1 VFFNYNKGELKNKNM
16 KKSTKFLS
24 GFTVLLFG
32 LFLSATQ
39 AHADLIS
46 PPGIIPGTSFEGSVL
61 IIGAGIVVGIVALVS
76 WLVIRAIRR
85 KKNVIN
91 K

>member
-1 VFFNYNKGELKNKNM
+1 MNKT
-16 KKSTKFLS
+16 TKY
-24 GFTVLLFG
+24 
-32 LFLSATQ
+32 LSATVVLLSGVFLSTTS
-39 AHADLIS
+39 AYADLIS
-46 PPGIIPGTSFEGSVL
+46 PPGIIPGTSLESNVL
-61 IIGAGIVVGIVALVS
+61 VIGGGIVVGVVALIS

>member
-1 VFFNYNKGELKNKNM
+1 M
-16 KKSTKFLS
+16 KKLIKSLS
-24 GFTVLLFG
+24 SFTILLYG
-32 LFLSATQ
+32 LFLTATQ
-39 AHADLIS
+39 ARADLIS
-46 PPGIIPGTSFEGSVL
+46 PPGIIPGTSFEGSIL
-61 IIGAGIVVGIVALVS
+61 IIFAGIVVGVVALVS

>member
-1 VFFNYNKGELKNKNM
+1 MNKTAKYL
-16 KKSTKFLS
+16 SVTAVLLS
-24 GFTVLLFG
+24 GV
-32 LFLSATQ
+32 FLSATS
-39 AHADLIS
+39 AYADIIS
-46 PPGIIPGTSFEGSVL
+46 PPGIIQGTSFESSIL
-61 IIGAGIVVGIVALVS
+61 IIGGGIVVGVVALIS

>member
-1 VFFNYNKGELKNKNM
+1 MNKTTRYLSVM
-16 KKSTKFLS
+16 AVLLS
-24 GFTVLLFG
+24 GV
-32 LFLSATQ
+32 FLSATS
-39 AHADLIS
+39 AYADIIS
-46 PPGIIPGTSFEGSVL
+46 PPGITPDTSFESSIL
-61 IIGAGIVVGIVALVS
+61 IIGGGIVVGVVALIS

>member
-1 VFFNYNKGELKNKNM
+1 M
-16 KKSTKFLS
+16 KTPIKVLS
-24 GFTVLLFG
+24 GFVVLSFG

-39 AHADLIS
+39 AHADIIS
-46 PPGIIPGTSFEGSVL
+46 PPGIIPGTSFEGSIL
-61 IIGAGIVVGIVALVS
+61 IIGASIVVGIVALVS
-76 WLVIRAIRR
+76 WLIIRAIRR

>member
-1 VFFNYNKGELKNKNM
+1 MRKPAKI
-16 KKSTKFLS
+16 LS
-24 GFTVLLFG
+24 GFTVLLIG
-32 LFLSATQ
+32 LFLSTTQ

-46 PPGIIPGTSFEGSVL
+46 PPGIIPGTSFGGSIL
-61 IIGAGIVVGIVALVS
+61 IIGAGIVVGVVALIS

>member
-1 VFFNYNKGELKNKNM
+1 MNKTIKYL
-16 KKSTKFLS
+16 SVTAVLLS
-24 GFTVLLFG
+24 GV
-32 LFLSATQ
+32 FLSATN
-39 AHADLIS
+39 AYADLVS
-46 PPGIIPGTSFEGSVL
+46 PPGIIPGTSLESNIL
-61 IIGAGIVVGIVALVS
+61 IIGGGIVVGVVALIS

>member
-1 VFFNYNKGELKNKNM
+1 MNKT
-16 KKSTKFLS
+16 TKYLS
-24 GFTVLLFG
+24 VMAVLFSG
-32 LFLSATQ
+32 MFLSATS
-39 AHADLIS
+39 AYADLA
-46 PPGIIPGTSFEGSVL
+46 PLPGPVSGGNIVL
-61 IIGAGIVVGIVALVS
+61 IGAGVGVGIVALIS

>member
-1 VFFNYNKGELKNKNM
+1 M
-16 KKSTKFLS
+16 KKSIKILS
-24 GFTVLLFG
+24 SLAVLFFG

-39 AHADLIS
+39 AHADSIS
-46 PPGIIPGTSFEGSVL
+46 PPGIIPGTSFEGSIL
-61 IIGAGIVVGIVALVS
+61 IIFAGIVVGVVALVS

>member
-1 VFFNYNKGELKNKNM
+1 MNKT
-16 KKSTKFLS
+16 TKFLS
-24 GFTVLLFG
+24 VMAVLLSG
-32 LFLSATQ
+32 VFLSATS
-39 AHADLIS
+39 AYADLIS
-46 PPGIIPGTSFEGSVL
+46 PPGIIPDTSFESSIL
-61 IIGAGIVVGIVALVS
+61 IIGGGIVVGVVALIS

>member
-1 VFFNYNKGELKNKNM
+1 MNKTIKYLSVTAILLSGV
-16 KKSTKFLS
+16 FLS
-24 GFTVLLFG
+24 TT
-32 LFLSATQ
+32 SAY
-39 AHADLIS
+39 ADLIS
-46 PPGIIPGTSFEGSVL
+46 PPGIIPGTSFEGSIL
-61 IIGAGIVVGIVALVS
+61 IIGAGIVVGVVALVS

>member
-1 VFFNYNKGELKNKNM
+1 M
-16 KKSTKFLS
+16 SKSAKFLS
-24 GFTVLLFG
+24 AFMVLLFG
-32 LFLSATQ
+32 LFFSATP
-39 AHADLIS
+39 ARADIIN
-46 PPGIIPGTSFEGSVL
+46 PPGIIPGTNFDQSVL
-61 IIGAGIVVGIVALVS
+61 IIGGGIVGVVALIS